1 MRNSFKLLLAWGII
15 GISIFSYA
23 CINDQSAEKVTM
35 SVDSLALFP
44 DSIKQI
50 AVISG
55 TVHSDTYVSHDIDKF
70 IEMKRLTVSVN
81 QINENQ
87 NGVCDTCVTGYRSV
101 IIENRLVAA
110 ELSKETRE
118 LQEKTNTVRILKY
131 GADKA
136 IAILNKQ
143 SIELNNIVA
152 LRRNLIRQSQRE
164 LEDTKRSAIL
174 TARY

>member
-1 MRNSFKLLLAWGII
+1 MKNSFKLLLAWGII
-15 GISIFSYA
+15 CISIFSYA
-23 CINDQSAEKVTM
+23 CINDHPTAKVTM
-35 SVDSLALFP
+35 AVDSLALFP
-44 DSIKQI
+44 DSIRQI

-55 TVHSDTYVSHDIDKF
+55 SGYSDTYVSHDIDKF
-70 IEMKRLTVSVN
+70 LEMKKLTASVN
-81 QINENQ
+81 QIKLNQ

-110 ELSKETRE
+110 ELSKETLE
-118 LQEKTNTVRILKY
+118 LQEKTNAVRILKY
-131 GADKA
+131 GADKT
-136 IAILNKQ
+136 IAMLNKQ
-143 SIELNNIVA
+143 NIELNNIVA